1 MIRIRT
7 GNRWKSGR
15 NLPGVSLAEEAWDAL
30 GIEVDG
36 IDISRGLLEG
46 RLLASLRALAEAVL
60 GLVRDSRRSAQVDFP
75 SGVVLLLSRRGGSA
89 LLSAVRLVRPSR
101 LLFRDVEVDLGELA
115 EATADSALDF
125 LHDLQARSPST
136 ARHPEVRGLLQDAQA
151 LRAHGLEPNPPG
163 DEEAEASH
171 LRRLPTAG
179 EVPTLGF
186 DLRDDDGRIAGYRD
200 GDGLAP
206 LLVRGHLYLHGP
218 DGEELAAV
226 DSIPFLALRDLVALA
241 PRLIAPEEGESRIE
255 LPLGGPEP
263 AAVVDLPGK
272 AVSVLGRTL
281 RLEPRELARS
291 LLTCAVDFA
300 AVLAARN
307 PRLGAHPYLVD
318 LREEARA
325 MLRLIADRETEETGL
340 APAPARPRRA
350 QGLGRPPAAGE
361 LRKVSLRVRW
371 RAEVEA
377 VRRVDAAEGQ
387 AWITHSGGITA
398 LGLADGS
405 RQDHGFGLAVAL
417 PDRSGPA
424 LVLEEGGILR
434 AVGRRA
440 PVLWQHDSGL
450 VELDARYRRWRG
462 HAWLLVDRA
471 SLICLDLA
479 TGALRFRLDPP
490 AAHRSLVAAAGPI
503 LALAADNGLLYV
515 VDLERREVAWRK
527 PLALG
532 AIGIGARG
540 IVGISEGGMGAEAV
554 GFAAD
559 GTILFRRSL
568 GVDVVG
574 QVVPVRGGFVLG
586 AVGDA
591 GGEVLG
597 LGDDG
602 SLLFRARPVLGP
614 GLPRMAL
621 AGRTIFARGS
631 MGVCRIDRG
640 RVRWASPAGPG
651 GAPRIFQGMVA
662 LPGERL
668 SLRDA
673 GTGREL
679 LTPGARDELPASDHL
694 VVDRD
699 GGMLA
704 VDIHGSCAGL
714 QVAGALAVIA
724 A

>member
-1 MIRIRT
+1 
-7 GNRWKSGR
+7 
-15 NLPGVSLAEEAWDAL
+15 
-30 GIEVDG
+30 
-36 IDISRGLLEG
+36 
-46 RLLASLRALAEAVL
+46 
-60 GLVRDSRRSAQVDFP
+60 
-75 SGVVLLLSRRGGSA
+75 
-89 LLSAVRLVRPSR
+89 
-101 LLFRDVEVDLGELA
+101 
-115 EATADSALDF
+115 
-125 LHDLQARSPST
+125 
-136 ARHPEVRGLLQDAQA
+136 
-151 LRAHGLEPNPPG
+151 
-163 DEEAEASH
+163 
-171 LRRLPTAG
+171 
-179 EVPTLGF
+179 
-186 DLRDDDGRIAGYRD
+186 
-200 GDGLAP
+200 
-206 LLVRGHLYLHGP
+206 
-218 DGEELAAV
+218 
-226 DSIPFLALRDLVALA
+226 
-241 PRLIAPEEGESRIE
+241 
-255 LPLGGPEP
+255 
-263 AAVVDLPGK
+263 AVVDLPGK

-325 MLRLIADRETEETGL
+325 MLRLIADRETEETGP

-377 VRRVDAAEGQ
+377 VRRVDAAEGK

-398 LGLADGS
+398 LDLADGS

-559 GTILFRRSL
+559 GTLLFRRSL

-602 SLLFRARPVLGP
+602 S
-614 GLPRMAL
+614 
-621 AGRTIFARGS
+621 
-631 MGVCRIDRG
+631 
-640 RVRWASPAGPG
+640 
-651 GAPRIFQGMVA
+651 
-662 LPGERL
+662 
-668 SLRDA
+668 
-673 GTGREL
+673 
-679 LTPGARDELPASDHL
+679 
-694 VVDRD
+694 
-699 GGMLA
+699 
-704 VDIHGSCAGL
+704 
-714 QVAGALAVIA
+714 
-724 A
+724 